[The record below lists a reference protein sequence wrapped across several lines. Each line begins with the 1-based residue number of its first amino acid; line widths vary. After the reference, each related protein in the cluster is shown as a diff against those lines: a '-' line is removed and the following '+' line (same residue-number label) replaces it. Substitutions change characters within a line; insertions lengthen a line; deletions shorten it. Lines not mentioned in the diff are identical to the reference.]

1 MIRTGS
7 KGNMVFFIIKTMCVI
22 LLLFGLFGLV
32 WLKSNVV
39 ILEYKISV
47 LEKKKADYLKDR
59 KILLAQK
66 AGLQSFETLQSSLRE
81 SQGFIFPDRVM
92 VIHVK
97 REKGSLTYK
106 TSLEK
111 GQTARP

>member
-7 KGNMVFFIIKTMCVI
+7 KGNMVFFIVKTICVV

-32 WLKSNVV
+32 WLKSNV
-39 ILEYKISV
+39 ITLEYKISV

-59 KILLAQK
+59 RILLAQK
-66 AGLQSFETLQSSLRE
+66 AGLQSFETLQSSFRE
-81 SQGFIFPDRVM
+81 NQGFVFPDRVR

-97 REKGSLTYK
+97 REKGSLPYK
-106 TSLEK
+106 TSLER
-111 GQTARP
+111 GQTAGP